1 MTDSTASLPRGVAAM
16 LGISVVP
23 LKVHVGQQA
32 VDEDRLPKGALDQAF
47 REHVNVT
54 TSPPEPPAFY
64 WAYQDALNRGAE
76 AIVSIH
82 LSAKLS
88 ETCESAREAARQL
101 RAPVSVVDS
110 HWIAMACG
118 YPVMAAAQLARRG
131 AGVDEVVAAATA
143 RCEATDAVFCVDSLD
158 YLRRGGRIGGAAAL
172 VGNALD
178 LKPLLTMRDGGIVA
192 MDKVRKASRAM
203 TRLEDFVAERAGRQL
218 ADVAVHH
225 VCAPQR
231 AAELSQRL
239 RRRLPRLGECH
250 VTEASAVLGAHGGPG
265 VLGVVV
271 SPRPGAPAPPP
282 PTRHRAAPRS
292 TRPAP
297 PAPSAPSA
305 PAAPN
310 WGGPGIPPPPDTGD
324 YPPGQHPFFD
334 PR

>member
-1 MTDSTASLPRGVAAM
+1 M

-47 REHVNVT
+47 RDHLNVA

-82 LSAKLS
+82 LSGKLS
-88 ETCESAREAARQL
+88 ATCESAREAAHQL
-101 RAPVSVVDS
+101 RAPVQVVDS

-131 AGVDEVVAAATA
+131 ASVDEVVEAATA

-172 VGNALD
+172 LGNALD
-178 LKPLLTMRDGGIVA
+178 LKPLLTMRDGGIVP

-225 VCAPQR
+225 VCAPHR

-271 SPRPGAPAPPP
+271 SPRPGAPAMPPP
-282 PTRHRAAPRS
+282 PPPARHRARAPR
-292 TRPAP
+292 A
-297 PAPSAPSA
+297 APSPAA

-334 PR
+334 PQ